1 MKKITTIIV
10 LLSLLLTSCGNAA
23 QKETTGSTDTS
34 ANTNTI
40 TESAETES
48 VLANRSDV
56 PADLD
61 FGGAE
66 FVIASRNT
74 CTSVNEDELTG
85 EGVKDSVYE
94 RNRAAEEYLNI
105 KIVEKHSADTSLNEL
120 DTSITAG
127 EQLYS
132 AAITHITRMTQFAM
146 QGQLRNANHVE
157 YLNLTKPYWAQG
169 VTKSLSVANKPYLF
183 SGDVSITDNTNIWC
197 VYFNKDLNA
206 QLGKESPYEALAEG
220 KWTLDYLSAALEDAA
235 MDVDGDGVWEWD
247 EDRFALINP
256 KETLC
261 GFYNSSGQTAI
272 TLDDN
277 GVMAF
282 HLDSEESLDVM
293 DRIAAFASAGFGTT
307 YLEYNQVKTSDQW
320 VDLRGVFIAGRGLY
334 YTHTVNITS
343 YLRDMEDEYGI
354 LPIPKADEA
363 QAEYLSSTQEWGQCV
378 YGVPVCCP
386 DTKLAGAALEY
397 LCALSTDTVRAAYYD
412 VALARKY
419 TRDNESVAVL
429 DILFNNLVIDPAF
442 GFNFGGCQG
451 TVSAALAKGGTL
463 ASTVASVAK
472 KVQGEMEKAQAAFAE
487 LEE

>member
-1 MKKITTIIV
+1 MKKTLTVVV
-10 LLSLLLTSCGNAA
+10 LISLLFASCGNAA
-23 QKETTGSTDTS
+23 PEETTAGTD
-34 ANTNTI
+34 ANTV

-48 VLANRSDV
+48 VRVNHSDV
-56 PADLD
+56 PETLD

-66 FVIASRNT
+66 YVVLSRST
-74 CTSVNEDELTG
+74 CTSVNEEELTG

-105 KIVEKHSADTSLNEL
+105 RIVENHSADTYLNEL
-120 DTSITAG
+120 DISITAG
-127 EQLYS
+127 EQLYA

-146 QGQLRNANHVE
+146 QGKLRNANHVE
-157 YLNLTKPYWAQG
+157 HLDLGKPYWAQG
-169 VTKSLSVANKPYLF
+169 VTRSLSVANKPYLF
-183 SGDVSITDNTNIWC
+183 SGDISITDNTNIWC

-220 KWTLDYLSAALEDAA
+220 RWTLDYFSTALEDAA
-235 MDVDGDGVWEWD
+235 LDVDGDGKWKWD
-247 EDRFALINP
+247 VDRFALINP

-261 GFYNSSGQTAI
+261 GFYNSCGQTAI
-272 TLDDN
+272 TLDAQ

-282 HLDSEESLDVM
+282 HLDSAESLEIM
-293 DRIAAFASAGFGTT
+293 DRIATFASVGFGTT
-307 YLEYNQVKTSDQW
+307 YLEYNQVKTGDQW

-343 YLRDMEDEYGI
+343 ELRDMEEEYGI

-363 QAEYLSSTQEWGQCV
+363 QAGYISSTQEWGQCV

-386 DTKLAGAALEY
+386 DTEMAGAALEY
-397 LCALSTDTVRAAYYD
+397 LCSLSTDTIRAAYYD

-451 TVSAALAKGGTL
+451 TVSAALAKGGTI
-463 ASTVASVAK
+463 ASKVASVAK
-472 KVQGEMEKAQAAFAE
+472 KVQGEMEKAQAAFSE
-487 LEE
+487 LE